1 MNEFVFNRYKSHQKK
16 GRYFHSKKTFF
27 DYYWIPA
34 LNWNPETYTLIYFL
48 GYDGELPL
56 GKSQHR
62 KYNTLLLVDRSG
74 PSSKGSWFFGESGD
88 PLTLN
93 FLMSFLKQ
101 FTLAGL
107 FKTEKIIFSGKGM
120 GGHMALYC
128 QQIMETSLSVVHN
141 PTTNLI
147 DSKYYL
153 ETNKNIFKNIFDL
166 GNPHEMQ
173 DIIRLISAS
182 NVDHQ
187 QIVLTSNRPVNS
199 DFFKEQILPLVECRQ
214 TSYVGEEQLYFGDIF
229 QLMDEYLEQKNDKY
243 TVQSIELPKIEGD
256 PLPISIQVSSR
267 PSIEI
272 NQDFSFCF
280 DPYEDRSWRF
290 WFQNL
295 SWLEGHLD
303 SLNEESRTEQFDKII
318 FAWMQ
323 HIDAKNNNDDE
334 FFYHDHSLAYRA
346 MHLINCRKYASKHT
360 VGLVDQHIADI
371 GSLLIS
377 PLEDNSLS
385 NHAYDQ
391 AIALFLIAYQ
401 LPFEDSR
408 KVIWEA
414 ISLERIERELSY
426 SFTEDG
432 VHVENSPSY
441 HHGMIT
447 NIHKSLTKVLKIT
460 EHSKIRQHLANLNR
474 SVPYLT
480 WIIRPDGKVPAI
492 GDSEEKQVST
502 GLARRI
508 AGENFQ
514 PQPEGMKVFG
524 KGYAVWRSDPE
535 AFHMTLKSCQ
545 HGRFHRH
552 DDDCSLTLWHR
563 GKNLLHDAGLL
574 YYKEKDEMRI
584 FVRSPSGHS
593 GFEIPKVKPIRNML
607 DRGAQ
612 RANVSEV
619 SDMTAISELGMY
631 SGVEIQRKVQTDYN
645 KIVIEDEFCDLAI
658 KKEVQQNFLISNH
671 WNIEIT
677 EEQINLTD
685 EDYTWSFQFT
695 DKQHLASLKTEK
707 IIVSKLK
714 NEVTEGI
721 KLSFSPKTNNSKILI
736 VLNERSAKGKSKS
749 APEKV
754 PIYHEKFGK
763 LELTFPIDWSM
774 NPYESKNWMHHLNSL
789 RWLKEGK
796 EIDSV
801 IRDFYTYHFT
811 NKKRHPYFNT
821 RAGDHTISIRL
832 IKCCEIYAN
841 ADKALRLILEKIM
854 MNDISSLMNESVYR
868 SGHNHGLMADVSL
881 LQAYKKN
888 VFCKKNIDK
897 ITVKERAEKTLSTMF
912 FPSGLTKEHSLSY
925 QLWNLNYALEFLDES
940 EKTPNKSKIN
950 LRETY
955 LNFSKEFLDHFMYD
969 EQYQFPLGD
978 SFRMVNK
985 SLYNKLFSAANTSKS
1000 DVYFNNQFASL
1011 RYRNSFN
1018 QNIHIAM
1025 TSGFNSHIHKQD
1037 DDLSFC
1043 LAVNGKVVFDDS
1055 GYTDTATKEE
1065 YEFLSSTDAHSIM
1078 TVVGF
1083 DFSKEGGIGD
1093 SLVHPIKENKD
1104 GSFVLSGIHKR
1115 IPGVT
1120 VKRELLATDKSVTIL
1135 DHLSSEC
1142 IDSSTIIRRR
1152 FVINPSFK
1160 VEINNNDTALIV
1172 DGQGQ
1177 EIFQILCTNSNF
1189 KLITEGITVG
1199 LDKRNLRPINGL
1211 DIYGT
1216 LADLSPIILQFSDPS

>member
-34 LNWNPETYTLIYFL
+34 SNWNPETYTLIYFL

-74 PSSKGSWFFGESGD
+74 PSSKGSWFFGESGE

-153 ETNKNIFKNIFDL
+153 ETNKNIFKNIFDSA
-166 GNPHEMQ
+166 NPHEMQ
-173 DIIRLISAS
+173 DIIQLISAS

-187 QIVLTSNRPVNS
+187 QIVLTSNRPANS

-243 TVQSIELPKIEGD
+243 NVQGIELPKIEGD

-272 NQDFSFCF
+272 DQDFSFCL
-280 DPYEDRSWRF
+280 DPYDDRSWRF

-318 FAWMQ
+318 LAWMQ
-323 HIDAKNNNDDE
+323 HIDTKNNNDDE

-346 MHLINCRKYASKHT
+346 MHLINCRKYASRHT

-414 ISLERIERELSY
+414 ISLQRIERELSY
-426 SFTEDG
+426 SFTDDG

-524 KGYAVWRSDPE
+524 KGYAVWRSDIE

-563 GKNLLHDAGLL
+563 GNNLLHDAGLL

-631 SGVEIQRKVQTDYN
+631 SGVKIQRKVQTDYN

-671 WNIEIT
+671 WDLEIT
-677 EEQINLTD
+677 EKQINLTD

-707 IIVSKLK
+707 IFVSKLK
-714 NEVTEGI
+714 NELTEGI
-721 KLSFSPKTNNSKILI
+721 KLSFSPTTNNTKIRI
-736 VLNERSAKGKSKS
+736 ILNEKSAKGKLET

-832 IKCCEIYAN
+832 IRCCEIYAN
-841 ADKALRLILEKIM
+841 ADNALRLILEKIM

-868 SGHNHGLMADVSL
+868 SGHNHGLMADVALMKAARLSKFCFPHIDVHEIKSR
-881 LQAYKKN
+881 ADKTIKK
-888 VFCKKNIDK
+888 
-897 ITVKERAEKTLSTMF
+897 MF
-912 FPSGLTKEHSLSY
+912 FPTGLTKEHSLSY
-925 QLWNLNYALEFLDES
+925 QLWNLNYVLEYFEELKEEHAS
-940 EKTPNKSKIN
+940 QTKI
-950 LRETY
+950 RDKFVK
-955 LNFSKEFLDHFMYD
+955 FSKDFLDHFMVNQD
-969 EQYQFPLGD
+969 YQIPIGD
-978 SFRMVNK
+978 SFRKLNT
-985 SLYNKLFSAANTSKS
+985 SLYEKVFKTKPAEKMGIYENDQFST
-1000 DVYFNNQFASL
+1000 V
-1011 RYRNSFN
+1011 RYKTTGG
-1018 QNIHIAM
+1018 H
-1025 TSGFNSHIHKQD
+1025 TVHVTLVSGYNSHIHKQD

-1043 LAVNGKVVFDDS
+1043 LAVNGRIVFDDA
-1055 GYTDTATKEE
+1055 GYSDTTSSEQNA
-1065 YEFLSSTDAHSIM
+1065 FLASSEAHSLLTVQGTPFREKEGMGASLVEPIRKLNTEYCLSGTHYRIPNARIM
-1078 TVVGF
+1078 RTIIAGDTEIEIEDTIESEEFSDSITTKRRFIVNPDFKCKIVNGGGVYIQDKTGHDVMYVHSKGAEFVLFSEGVYVYEDKRQTGELQGF
-1083 DFSKEGGIGD
+1083 DVLCDKKSMSSVHLEFKQWGD
-1093 SLVHPIKENKD
+1093 
-1104 GSFVLSGIHKR
+1104 
-1115 IPGVT
+1115 
-1120 VKRELLATDKSVTIL
+1120 
-1135 DHLSSEC
+1135 
-1142 IDSSTIIRRR
+1142 
-1152 FVINPSFK
+1152 
-1160 VEINNNDTALIV
+1160 
-1172 DGQGQ
+1172 
-1177 EIFQILCTNSNF
+1177 
-1189 KLITEGITVG
+1189 
-1199 LDKRNLRPINGL
+1199 
-1211 DIYGT
+1211 
-1216 LADLSPIILQFSDPS
+1216 